1 MKSLNPI
8 AEWIMQTIEN
18 SGFQARIAGGAV
30 RDFLSGIQPHDIDI
44 ATTALPE
51 QIVEIFTRLDK
62 EVIPTGL
69 KHGTV
74 TIVVDKIPFE
84 VTTLRIDKE
93 TDGRH
98 AVVEF
103 TDDWRLDASR
113 RDFTI
118 NAMFMDRFGEIY
130 DYFDGK
136 RDLKQCHLQ
145 FVGNA
150 EDRIRE
156 DYLRILRYFR
166 FLGKMKTIVYDQT
179 LRDNLAIIE
188 KLGDGLKSISGE
200 RIWAELTKILEIGN
214 FPVIQAMSRSIGP
227 YIDIPHSCL
236 HYNDFRNKS
245 YLLRLI
251 ALFNFNEDVLHVLK
265 SRYKASSVEQDF
277 VKQYFVLNNSRT
289 DNYHIL
295 DYTLNNIEKRA
306 WVQYLASVGVM
317 RNSDAWNKFFN
328 DYPNLD
334 SWPVGS
340 SLLLIQQGFEPG
352 PELGKELKRIRT
364 KWIDEKIKN
373 GYA

>member
-1 MKSLNPI
+1 MKPQAN
-8 AEWIMQTIEN
+8 WIMQTIEN
-18 SGFQARIAGGAV
+18 SGYHARIAGGAV

-44 ATTALPE
+44 ATTALPN
-51 QIVEIFTRLDK
+51 QVVDIFTK
-62 EVIPTGL
+62 EKIEVIPTGL
-69 KHGTV
+69 QHGTV

-84 VTTLRIDKE
+84 ITTLRIDKE

-98 AVVEF
+98 AIVEF
-103 TDDWRLDASR
+103 TDDWKLDASR

-156 DYLRILRYFR
+156 DYLRIMRYFR
-166 FLGKMKTIVYDQT
+166 FLAKMKTVVYDQT

-188 KLGDGLKSISGE
+188 KLGGGLKNISGE
-200 RIWAELTKILEIGN
+200 RIWSELTKILDNGS
-214 FPVIQAMSRSIGP
+214 FPVIQAMARSIGQH
-227 YIDIPHSCL
+227 IEIPHSYL
-236 HYNDFRNKS
+236 HYNDFKHKS
-245 YLLRLI
+245 YLLKLI
-251 ALFNFNEDVLHVLK
+251 ALFAFDESVLGVMK
-265 SRYKASSVEQDF
+265 NRYKASVIEQEL
-277 VKQYFVLNNSRT
+277 VKQYFVLNNPRT
-289 DNYHIL
+289 TNYQVL
-295 DYTLNNIEKRA
+295 DYTLGRTERRA
-306 WVQYLASVGVM
+306 WVQHLASIGAM
-317 RNSDAWNKFFN
+317 CNSEAWTKFFN

-340 SLLLIQQGFEPG
+340 SLFLMQQGFEPG

-364 KWIDEKIKN
+364 EWIDKKVFDE
-373 GYA
+373 YS